1 MSDTIDKVISA
12 YFKKQNVLVDH
23 QIGSYN
29 DFIDNTLP
37 KILSQSFPIR
47 LNFNSDDSPVKSV
60 MMNLTNIKVGIPIC
74 TENNGASTIMTP
86 AIARNRNY
94 TYSSSINVDIVV
106 EITTNEDGLTV
117 VNKQKIIKDVLLGK
131 IPIVVGSKYCVTRSN
146 SLDECKYD
154 PGGYVIINGNE
165 KVIIAQEKIAP
176 NIIQVFQNPKQNTKY
191 GYVCEIRSCPDD
203 IYCHPKTLSLKI
215 TSKGDMF
222 QNIIRVSV
230 PHLRTEIPLFV
241 LFRAL
246 GCNGDKD
253 ILYHIIDNDN
263 SQIDNN
269 LFKIIRASIIDSQDI
284 KSQSDALKYMVK
296 FINNTN
302 YTNYQNADI
311 DVKIKYIRNVL
322 HNDVLPHLGNE
333 NSSNVKKCYFLGLMT
348 NKLLKCY
355 MGLSDTDD
363 RDSYINK
370 RIESCGHLIAN
381 LTYQCMNRIT
391 RDIKMYIN
399 KEVSSGSW
407 NLTKDYNDIINE
419 INICKIIKSSYLET
433 VLKGAMATGNWG
445 MKNNQNRQGVSQV
458 LNRLTYMST
467 LSHLRRVA
475 TPIDN
480 SGKLI
485 PPRKLHNTHWGYVCP
500 SETPEGQSVG
510 VVKNLSM
517 MCEITNYSN
526 SSIISDFLSQFITK
540 LEDLDIYSYEKS
552 SKTKIF
558 INGNWQGILTEPE
571 KCKEYFMNGRLNG
584 NISPYVSYYWNFH
597 TNSVFI
603 YSDEGRCIRPLLRVV
618 NSEIVLFKMIDSITK
633 DTKWEELL
641 SNSLSLSE
649 KCIDY
654 IDSHE
659 SEGIMIA
666 MDKDK
671 IQKSNSHCEIHPSL
685 ILGALASCIPFAHH
699 NQSPR
704 NTYQSAMGKQAIG
717 IHVTNNNQRFDT
729 FSHVLYYPQR
739 PFVSN
744 RMMNHINSDKLPT
757 GINVIVAI
765 ASYTGYNQEDSI
777 IFNQAAVDRGLFSS
791 TFYRTYKE
799 EEKKNQLTGEE
810 DIFCKPDTSKLL
822 FPKPCDY
829 SKLCNDGF
837 VPKNTF
843 VSNGDIIIGKVMP
856 LKNNPE
862 YKYRDSSINIR
873 NNEEGYIDDNY
884 IDTNGDGYK
893 FSKVRIRSIRIP
905 NIGDKF
911 SSRHGQKGT
920 MGMIYREED
929 MPFTKDGIKPDIIM
943 NPHAVPSRMTIAQ
956 LLECILGKT
965 CSMKG
970 NLGDGT
976 AFNRIDV
983 HDIAE
988 VLEENGYQGHGNEV
1002 LYSGFNGE
1010 QIKTSIFI
1018 GPTYYQKLKHMSSD
1032 KIHSRS
1038 GGPVVS
1044 MTRQPA
1050 EGRSSH
1056 GGLRFGEMER
1066 DCMIA
1071 HGASSFLKERLMEV
1085 SDKYTVFI
1093 CEKCG
1098 IISTGN
1104 PNKQLYECKK
1114 CNNYSN
1120 FSQVY
1125 IPYSCKLLIQELQ
1138 CMSIMPR
1145 MLTNDR

>member
-1 MSDTIDKVISA
+1 MSDTIENVISA
-12 YFKKQNVLVDH
+12 YFKKKDVLVDH

-29 DFIDNTLP
+29 DFIDNILP
-37 KILSQSFPIR
+37 KILSQSFPIK
-47 LNFNSDDSPVKSV
+47 LNFNSEESPVKNV
-60 MMNLTNIKVGIPIC
+60 MMNLDNIKIGLPMC
-74 TENNGASTIMTP
+74 TENNGSSTVMTP

-94 TYSSSINVDIVV
+94 TYSSSINVDVHV
-106 EITTNEDGLTV
+106 QITTKDEELTV
-117 VNKQKIIKDVLLGK
+117 VNNTKVIKDVLLGK
-131 IPIVVGSKYCVTRSN
+131 IPIVVKSKYCV
-146 SLDECKYD
+146 SLTSPLNECKYD

-176 NIIQVFQNPKQNTKY
+176 NIVQVFKNPKQNTKY

-203 IYCHPKTLSLKI
+203 IYCHPKTISLKI
-215 TSKGDMF
+215 TSKPDMF
-222 QNIIRVSV
+222 QNVIRVSI
-230 PHLRTEIPLFV
+230 PHLRTEIPLFI

-253 ILYHIIDNDN
+253 IFYQIIDNDK
-263 SQIDNN
+263 SQIDKDI
-269 LFKIIRASIIDSQDI
+269 FKILRPSIIDAQEI
-284 KSQSDALKYMVK
+284 KSQADALQYMVK
-296 FINNTN
+296 YINNTN
-302 YTNYQNADI
+302 YTNYQNADV
-311 DVKIKYIRNVL
+311 DVKIKYIRNVIL
-322 HNDVLPHLGNE
+322 NDVFPHLGK
-333 NSSNVKKCYFLGLMT
+333 STIKKCYFLGHMT
-348 NKLLKCY
+348 NKLIKCY

-370 RIESCGHLIAN
+370 RIEVCGHLIAN

-399 KEVSSGSW
+399 REVSSGSW

-467 LSHLRRVA
+467 ISHLRRVA

-517 MCEITNYSN
+517 ICEITNYSN
-526 SSIISDFLSQFITK
+526 SKIVYEYLKNNITH
-540 LEDLDIYSYEKS
+540 LEDLELYSYEKS

-558 INGNWQGILTEPE
+558 INGNWYGILLEPE
-571 KCKEYFMNGRLNG
+571 KCKEYFMKGRLNG
-584 NISPYVSYYWNFH
+584 HISPFISYHWDFH
-597 TNSVFI
+597 SNSVYI
-603 YSDEGRCIRPLLRVV
+603 YSDEGRCSRPLLRVQNGKIV
-618 NSEIVLFKMIDSITK
+618 ASEYSPMINSGTTWTD
-633 DTKWEELL
+633 LL
-641 SNSLSLSE
+641 TNSLSISD

-654 IDSHE
+654 IDAHE

-666 MDKDK
+666 MDKNSVHK
-671 IQKSNSHCEIHPSL
+671 NNSHCEIHPSL

-717 IHVTNNNQRFDT
+717 IHLTNHNDRFDT

-765 ASYTGYNQEDSI
+765 ASYGGYNQEDSI
-777 IFNQAAVDRGLFSS
+777 IFNKASVDRGLFSS

-810 DIFCKPDTSKLL
+810 DIFCKPDTEKLL

-829 SKLCNDGF
+829 SKLNHNGF

-843 VSNGDIIIGKVMP
+843 VSNGDIIVGKVMP
-856 LKNNPE
+856 LKNNTE
-862 YKYRDSSINIR
+862 YKYRDSSASLR

-893 FSKVRIRSIRIP
+893 FCKVRIRSNRIP
-905 NIGDKF
+905 TIGDKF

-929 MPFTKDGIKPDIIM
+929 MPYTKDGIKPDIIM

-965 CSMKG
+965 CSLKG

-983 HDIAE
+983 HDIAD

-1002 LYSGFNGE
+1002 LYNGFSGE

-1018 GPTYYQKLKHMSSD
+1018 GPTYYQKLKHMSGD

-1085 SDKYTVFI
+1085 SDKYTVFV

-1104 PNKQLYECKK
+1104 PSKQLYECKK

-1145 MLTNDR
+1145 MLTND